1 MADPTDPVVAFTTF
15 PADGDAVALAR
26 ALVERGLAACVNVV
40 SGVTSVYRWQ
50 GAVQTD
56 AEQQLIIKLTAGQ
69 VGALEAAL
77 RELHPYD
84 VPEFIVLPVIAG
96 SEAYLQWLTEGLT

>member
-1 MADPTDPVVAFTTF
+1 MADPTDPVVAFSTF
-15 PADGDAVALAR
+15 PSDGDAVALAR

-40 SGVTSVYRWQ
+40 PGVTSVYRWQ
-50 GAVQTD
+50 AAVQTD
-56 AEQQLIIKLTAGQ
+56 AEQQLIIKSTAGQ

-96 SEAYLQWLTEGLT
+96 SEAYLRWLTEGLT